1 MGIFLALIAGL
12 VLWVV
17 LWGASL
23 MKSFDAFLIAM
34 AFPLLA
40 ATFAIVVKYLPR
52 GND

>member
-1 MGIFLALIAGL
+1 MGIYLSLIVGL

-23 MKSFDAFLIAM
+23 MKAFDSFLIAM
-34 AFPLLA
+34 IFPLLA
-40 ATFAIVVKYLPR
+40 ATFMIVGKYMPR

>member
-1 MGIFLALIAGL
+1 MGIFLSLIVGL

-17 LWGASL
+17 LWGTSL

-34 AFPLLA
+34 MLPLLA
-40 ATFAIVVKYLPR
+40 AATVILIKYLPR